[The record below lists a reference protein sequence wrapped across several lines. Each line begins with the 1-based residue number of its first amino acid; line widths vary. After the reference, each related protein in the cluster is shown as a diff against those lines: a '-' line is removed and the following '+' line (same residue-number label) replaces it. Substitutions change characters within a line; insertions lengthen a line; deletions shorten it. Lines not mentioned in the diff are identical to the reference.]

1 MSRPIGI
8 NHGDKFNFLTF
19 LEESDI
25 RFDKNWKKIRF
36 AMFECDCG
44 NTKELMIS
52 NVKHGNTISC
62 GCKRNGKQKG
72 IIRRR
77 YI

>member
-19 LEESDI
+19 LEESNI
-25 RFDKNWKKIRF
+25 RINKDWIKIRYG
-36 AMFECDCG
+36 MFECDCG

-72 IIRRR
+72 IIRRK

>member
-1 MSRPIGI
+1 MPKPLNIKS
-8 NHGDKFNFLTF
+8 GDKFNFLTY

-25 RFDKNWKKIRF
+25 KFDKDWKKIRYG
-36 AMFECDCG
+36 MFECDCG
-44 NTKELMIS
+44 NTKELMIH

-72 IIRRR
+72 IIRRK